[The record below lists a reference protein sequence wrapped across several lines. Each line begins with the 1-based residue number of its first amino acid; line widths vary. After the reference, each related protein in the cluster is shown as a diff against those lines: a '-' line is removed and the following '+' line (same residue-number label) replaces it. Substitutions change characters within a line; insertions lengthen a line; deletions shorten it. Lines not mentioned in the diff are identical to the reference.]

1 MANTTHSIFGDQGA
15 LRGGEHPGRIHI
27 VRWLDDTPLYRD
39 ALEIVTEKARS
50 FWWAQQSNL
59 GLVSWSLF
67 LAIEGQRRKI
77 ANLWVFLTLSQLV
90 NLSYAQNM
98 FFVAVL
104 LTPVPLPS
112 NVKEITRSD
121 MLVTSSKYVLSS

>member
-1 MANTTHSIFGDQGA
+1 
-15 LRGGEHPGRIHI
+15 

-39 ALEIVTEKARS
+39 ALEIVTEKTRH
-50 FWWAQQSNL
+50 FWWAQQNNL

-77 ANLWVFLTLSQLV
+77 SNLWAFLALSQLV
-90 NLSYAQNM
+90 NLSFAQNL

-104 LTPVPLPS
+104 LTPVPLPD
-112 NVKEITRSD
+112 NVKEITRAD
-121 MLVTSSKYVLSS
+121 MLVTSSKYVELH